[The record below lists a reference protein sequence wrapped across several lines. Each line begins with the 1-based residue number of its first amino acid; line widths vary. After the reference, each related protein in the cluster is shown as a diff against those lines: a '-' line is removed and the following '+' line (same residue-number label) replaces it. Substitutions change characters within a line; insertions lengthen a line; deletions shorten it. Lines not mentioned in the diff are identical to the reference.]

1 MTVHSAGKD
10 YRRQIV
16 ALIESSPNKRAAC
29 AAAGIHPSTFYR
41 WRKRIDLT
49 AGPAGGSWLQRRLE
63 TQVVAMA
70 LANPAA
76 GPRRLVDLLAATGVS
91 SNPSRVWRVL
101 KRHRL
106 NTRRLRYALL
116 THHRDTVE
124 GFRPSPR
131 AQLYVGELDA
141 SVPGDLVQF
150 DCFHV
155 GSFKETR
162 LKRGKQ
168 TRGQIWQYTAIDVAS
183 SYTWAELHATGH
195 NPSPAITSH
204 LAHRVAADLTAN
216 GWTWTAA
223 TTDNGNEF
231 RSHLFTNTLASL
243 DVEHRFIK
251 AGRPQTNGKV
261 EGVQRIILDECYQP
275 ALIGYV
281 EPSITGLRQDLDSYL
296 TYYNHQ
302 RPNHGKW
309 NHGATPTSI
318 MTPSPKL
325 TP

>member
-1 MTVHSAGKD
+1 MTVHSAVVEA
-10 YRRQIV
+10 RRQIV

-41 WRKRIDLT
+41 WRHTLDQPDRSRRQ
-49 AGPAGGSWLQRRLE
+49 SWTDERLE
-63 TQVVAMA
+63 RLVVATA
-70 LANPAA
+70 LANPAW
-76 GPRRLVDLLAATGVS
+76 GPQRIADQLALDGTRVGH
-91 SNPSRVWRVL
+91 SRVWRIL
-101 KRHRL
+101 CRHRL

-116 THHRDTVE
+116 TQHRGTVE
-124 GFRPSPR
+124 GFAISDR
-131 AQLYVGELDA
+131 AHIYVGELEA

-183 SYTWAELHATGH
+183 SYLWAELHATSH
-195 NPSPAITSH
+195 NPSPAITSQ
-204 LAHRVAADLTAN
+204 LAHRVAGDLTAN
-216 GWTWTAA
+216 GWKWAA
-223 TTDNGNEF
+223 ASTDNGNEF
-231 RSHLFTNTLASL
+231 RSRLFTDTLDQL
-243 DVEHRFIK
+243 GVEHRFIK

-261 EGVQRIILDECYQP
+261 ERVQRTILEECYQP

-281 EPSITGLRQDLDSYL
+281 EPSITGLRADLDHYL

-302 RPNHGKW
+302 RPHQGKW
-309 NHGATPTSI
+309 NQGATPASI
-318 MTPSPKL
+318 MIPNPKL